1 MNGFSNNLT
10 VQSKRILAG
19 VRLLPQIR
27 LSVLRR
33 VFSLMGKTEKR
44 FWIILLVVTLISS
57 IFATKNFLQAYTVVV
72 PSEGGSYREGIIGEP
87 RFINPLYATSST
99 DRALVNL
106 IYSGLYRYDENGSV
120 VPDLAENFPEIS
132 EDKKTYTI
140 KLKSAQWHN
149 SVPVTANDVV
159 FTIQT
164 LQNPEFNSPR
174 RTDWLSTTVEAKD
187 EHTVVFTLKAASG
200 PFLNNLTL
208 PIISEV
214 IWKKVPPQE
223 FILSQGNIQP
233 IGNGPYQIK
242 QVEQL
247 ADGSVQR
254 ITLES
259 FKNFHSRTSY
269 LDNLEIVFFEDAD
282 SLLKALHGNQ
292 IDGFGF
298 NQFENRVSIEKS
310 TKNLSVHQIPLPQY
324 QALFFNTTVRS
335 LGESKVRQALNLATN
350 KQAILD
356 EVFEGQGLLI
366 ESPILSQQVENLPEH
381 DAAQD
386 FEAAKNLLEQAGW
399 FYPEN
404 GTVRQ
409 KGNQELKFKL
419 ATNENWVNR
428 RAAELL
434 QEQWRDLGVE
444 VEIITMP
451 TRDLNEQVIKPR
463 EYDMLLFA
471 HKLGADPDPFVF
483 WHSSQTKAPGL
494 NLSSYAN
501 QTIDRLISEA
511 RASTDK
517 EERDAKY
524 LELHNIMKQDLPAI
538 FLVQSV
544 YTYALN
550 NNIQGFSVNKMPDET
565 VRYYNLRDWYI
576 DTKRVLKTN

>member
-1 MNGFSNNLT
+1 M
-10 VQSKRILAG
+10 QSKRILAG

-44 FWIILLVVTLISS
+44 FWIILLGLALVSS
-57 IFATKNFLQAYTVVV
+57 VFTTNNFLQAYTAVV
-72 PSEGGSYREGIIGEP
+72 PAEGGTYREGIIGEP

-106 IYSGLYRYDENGSV
+106 IYSGLYRYDENGNV
-120 VPDLAENFPEIS
+120 IPDLADNFPEVS

-140 KLKSAQWHN
+140 KLRSAQWHN
-149 SVPVTANDVV
+149 GVPVTASDVV

-164 LQNPEFNSPR
+164 LQNPEYNSPR
-174 RTDWLSTTVEAKD
+174 RADWLSTTVEAID
-187 EHTVVFTLKAASG
+187 ERTVVFTLKAASG

-223 FILSQGNIQP
+223 FVLSQGNIQP

-247 ADGSVQR
+247 TDGSVQS
-254 ITLES
+254 ILLES
-259 FKNFHSRTSY
+259 FNSFHTKTSY

-298 NQFENRVSIEKS
+298 NQFENRVSIQKS
-310 TKNLSVHQIPLPQY
+310 TKNLNVHQIPLPQY
-324 QALFFNTTVRS
+324 QALFFNTTIKS
-335 LGESKVRQALNLATN
+335 LGEAKVRQALNLATN
-350 KQAILD
+350 KDAILA

-366 ESPILSQQVENLPEH
+366 ESPILSQQVDNLPAH
-381 DAAQD
+381 DAALD
-386 FEAAKNLLEQAGW
+386 FEAAKTLLEQAGW

-409 KGNQELKFKL
+409 KGNQQLKYKL

-428 RAAELL
+428 RAAEILKD
-434 QEQWRDLGVE
+434 QWRDLGVE
-444 VEIITMP
+444 IELVTMP
-451 TRDLNEQVIKPR
+451 TKDLNEQIIKPR
-463 EYDMLLFA
+463 DYDMLLFA

-501 QTIDRLISEA
+501 QTVDKLISEA

-544 YTYALN
+544 YTYAIN
-550 NNIQGFSVNKMPDET
+550 NEINGFSVNKMPDET

-576 DTKRVLKTN
+576 DTKRVLKTE

>member
-1 MNGFSNNLT
+1 MT
-10 VQSKRILAG
+10 VQSKRILEG
-19 VRLLPQIR
+19 MRLLPQIR

-44 FWIILLVVTLISS
+44 FWLILVIVALISS
-57 IFATKNFLQAYTVVV
+57 VFAAKNFLQAYTAVV
-72 PSEGGSYREGIIGEP
+72 PGEGGTYREGIIGEP

-106 IYSGLYRYDENGSV
+106 IYAGLYRYDENGNV

-132 EDKKTYTI
+132 EGKKTYTV
-140 KLKSAQWHN
+140 KLRPAQWHN
-149 SVPVTANDVV
+149 GVAVTANDVV
-159 FTIQT
+159 FTIKT
-164 LQNPEFNSPR
+164 LQNPEYNSPR
-174 RTDWLSTTVEAKD
+174 RADWLSTTVEAAD
-187 EHTVVFTLKAASG
+187 ERTVVFNLKAASG

-214 IWKKVPPQE
+214 IWNKVPPQE
-223 FILSQGNIQP
+223 FVLSQGNIQP
-233 IGNGPYQIK
+233 IGNGPYKIK

-247 ADGSVQR
+247 TSGGVQS
-254 ITLES
+254 ILLES
-259 FKNFHSRTSY
+259 FANFHSRPSY
-269 LDNLEIVFFEDAD
+269 LDNLEIIFFEDAG

-292 IDGFGF
+292 IDGFGY

-310 TKNLSVHQIPLPQY
+310 TKNLNVHQIPLPQY
-324 QALFFNTTVRS
+324 QALFFNTTVKS
-335 LGESKVRQALNLATN
+335 LGESKVRQALNLASN
-350 KQAILD
+350 KEAILS

-366 ESPILSQQVENLPEH
+366 ESPILSQQVANLPEH

-399 FYPEN
+399 LYPEN

-409 KGNQELKFKL
+409 KGNQQLKFKL
-419 ATNENWVNR
+419 VTNENWVNR
-428 RAAELL
+428 RAAEMLK
-434 QEQWRDLGVE
+434 EQWRELGVE
-444 VEIITMP
+444 IELVTKP
-451 TRDLNEQVIKPR
+451 TRELNEQNIQTR
-463 EYDMLLFA
+463 DYDMLLFA

-494 NLSSYAN
+494 NLSSYSN
-501 QTIDRLISEA
+501 QTVDKLISEA
-511 RASTDK
+511 RATTEK

-550 NNIQGFSVNKMPDET
+550 DKIQGFTVTKMHDET
-565 VRYYNLRDWYI
+565 VRYFNLRDWYL
-576 DTKRVLKTN
+576 DTKRVLKSG